1 MIDSYT
7 FGTFIINS
15 KRFDSNVKLIQD
27 KAEKYRYFENHII
40 ELNDFVDLV
49 EQKPEYIIIGT
60 GASGVVDISDDI
72 KEYIEK
78 AGIKLIIEKT
88 GDAVNKYNDLLKK
101 NKKVCAVMHNTC

>member
-7 FGTFIINS
+7 FGTFIIDG
-15 KRFDSNVKLIQD
+15 KKFDSNVKLIQT
-27 KAEKYRYFENHII
+27 KAEKYRHFENHLI

-49 EQKPEYIIIGT
+49 GQKPDMIIIGT
-60 GASGVVDISDDI
+60 GASGVVEVPDDI

-78 AGIKLIIEKT
+78 AGIKLIIEQT
-88 GDAVNKYNDLLKK
+88 GDAVKTYNDLLKK

>member
-7 FGTFIINS
+7 FGTFIIDG
-15 KRFDSNVKLIQD
+15 KKFDSNVKIIQD
-27 KAEKYRYFENHII
+27 KASKYRYFENHII

-49 EQKPEYIIIGT
+49 DKKPEYIIIGT
-60 GASGVVDISDDI
+60 GASGVVNVPDEI

-88 GDAVNKYNDLLKK
+88 GDACNTYNDLIKK
-101 NKKVCAVMHNTC
+101 NKKVCALMHNTC